1 MDQRQNTRFKVE
13 ASAIMRVQGVPGPFL
28 VTILDVSTSGL
39 RISSSGA
46 FPSGTGVTL
55 TFRKTE
61 MRGQIRYSRPFGGQ
75 SHLGVQVDIV
85 TGSLAQAENGEVDL
99 LRLFDE
105 QIQEKRTVGRS

>member
-1 MDQRQNTRFKVE
+1 MDQRQSTRFKVA
-13 ASAIMRVQGVPGPFL
+13 ASAIMRVQGKAGPFL

-39 RISSSGA
+39 RVSSSSS

-61 MRGQIRYSRPFGGQ
+61 MKGQIRYSRPFGGQ
-75 SHLGVQVDIV
+75 AHLGVQVDIV
-85 TGSLAQAENGEVDL
+85 TGSRAQSENGDVDL

-105 QIQEKRTVGRS
+105 QIQEKAPIGRT